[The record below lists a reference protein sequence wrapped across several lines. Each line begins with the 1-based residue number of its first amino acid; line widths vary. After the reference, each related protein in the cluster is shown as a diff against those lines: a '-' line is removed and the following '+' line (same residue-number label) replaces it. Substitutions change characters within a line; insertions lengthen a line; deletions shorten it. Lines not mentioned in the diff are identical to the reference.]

1 MFDVMDSLEIFTEKL
16 LVELDSFPAD
26 SLKPD
31 THYRQLPEWSSMH
44 VLIIIA
50 FCETE
55 YGITVTGEDLR
66 GCSTLRDLHNLLL
79 TRL

>member
-1 MFDVMDSLEIFTEKL
+1 MDNLEIFTAKL
-16 LVELDSFPAD
+16 ITELESFEPG
-26 SLKPD
+26 SITPD
-31 THYRQLPEWSSMH
+31 TPYRLLPEWSSMH

-79 TRL
+79 TRQ